1 MKSPQE
7 YIESLR
13 KLNLVVYLFGKRI
26 ENVVDDPIIRPSLNA
41 VALTYGMAQSPK
53 FEDLMTARSH
63 LTGKT
68 INRFTHVHQSVEDLV
83 KKSKMGRLMGS
94 LTGCCFQRC
103 VGMDALNALSITT
116 YDIDVKY
123 GTDYNKRFLKYLAY

>member
-1 MKSPQE
+1 MKTPQE

-13 KLNLVVYLFGKRI
+13 KLHLVVYLFGKRI

-41 VALTYGMAQSPK
+41 VALTYGMALSPK

-63 LTGKT
+63 LSGKK

-94 LTGCCFQRC
+94 LTGCCFQ
-103 VGMDALNALSITT
+103 
-116 YDIDVKY
+116 
-123 GTDYNKRFLKYLAY
+123 